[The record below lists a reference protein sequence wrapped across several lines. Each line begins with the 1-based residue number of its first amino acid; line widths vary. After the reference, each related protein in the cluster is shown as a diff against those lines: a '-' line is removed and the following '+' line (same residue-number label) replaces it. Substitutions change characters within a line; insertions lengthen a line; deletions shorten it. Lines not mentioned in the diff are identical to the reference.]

1 MLIFVGSY
9 TSKINRMN
17 HFIDGLKMRFRK
29 KGLSEIDINNKIRKY
44 YYYSV
49 AILLVYSLA
58 AVAFVFLDR
67 FKKNDTIVTFSF
79 FLFFFV
85 CIRIFLSLSKSTNEI

>member
-9 TSKINRMN
+9 TSKLTRMN
-17 HFIDGLKMRFRK
+17 YFIDGLKMRFRK
-29 KGLSEIDINNKIRKY
+29 KGLSEIEINNKIRKY

-67 FKKNDTIVTFSF
+67 FKKNDAIVNFNF

-85 CIRIFLSLSKSTNEI
+85 CIRIFLSLRKSTKEI

>member
-9 TSKINRMN
+9 TSKLIRMN
-17 HFIDGLKMRFRK
+17 YFIDGLKTRFRK
-29 KGLSEIDINNKIRKY
+29 KGLTEIEINNKIRKY

-67 FKKNDTIVTFSF
+67 FKKSDASVTFSF

-85 CIRIFLSLSKSTNEI
+85 VIRIFLSLRKSTKEI